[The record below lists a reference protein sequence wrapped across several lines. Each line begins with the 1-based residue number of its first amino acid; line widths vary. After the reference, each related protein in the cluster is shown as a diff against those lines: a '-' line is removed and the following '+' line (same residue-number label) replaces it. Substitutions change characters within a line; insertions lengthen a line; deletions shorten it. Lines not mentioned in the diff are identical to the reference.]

1 MTSLVTR
8 LAHGALSTRPAL
20 AFALLLL
27 LFGLAGAV
35 APEIPPL
42 P

>member
-1 MTSLVTR
+1 MTHIVHR
-8 LAHGALSTRPAL
+8 LAHGPLSDRPAL
-20 AFALLLL
+20 TLALLLL

-35 APEIPPL
+35 APEITPL

>member
-1 MTSLVTR
+1 MTTLAVR
-8 LAHGALSTRPAL
+8 LANGPL
-20 AFALLLL
+20 AAHPRLGLAILLL

-35 APEIPPL
+35 APEVTCL

>member
-1 MTSLVTR
+1 MTTLADR
-8 LAHGALSTRPAL
+8 LANAAL
-20 AFALLLL
+20 AAHPRLGLAILLL

-35 APEIPPL
+35 APEIACL